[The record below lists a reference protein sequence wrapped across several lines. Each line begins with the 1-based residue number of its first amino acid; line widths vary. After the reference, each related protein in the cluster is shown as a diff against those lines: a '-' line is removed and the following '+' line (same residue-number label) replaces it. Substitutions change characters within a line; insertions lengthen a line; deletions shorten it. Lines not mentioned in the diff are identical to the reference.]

1 MTDTIFALSSGAPP
15 AGIAVM
21 RISGP
26 HAQAT
31 LAALAGKC
39 PPPRRATLATLR
51 NPLDAMLLDR
61 TMVLWL
67 PGPGTATGEDSAELH
82 LHGGRAVVAAV
93 EAALIRLPGLRRAEP
108 GEFTRR
114 AFANGRIDLAEAEGL
129 ADLLSAETEL
139 QRRAALAMAEGALS
153 RQVDDWRNALLALSA
168 RLEAALDFS
177 DEDDVG
183 EGERDQDLLPAG
195 FAADCAAL
203 GQSLEAWLSRPRA
216 EPLKEG
222 FRVVLAGPPNAGK
235 STLFNAMVER
245 DAAITAA
252 EPGTTRDVLTHAVA
266 LDGVPFTFVD
276 TAGLREE
283 GAGEIERLGIARARA
298 AAQDADLILWLG
310 PEGAGPEGRALW
322 EVAARCDD
330 PSVPAK
336 STAALRVSARTG
348 EGLDAL
354 RGALVNHARAA
365 LPAPGDAAL
374 NRRQHT
380 LLTEVAAALA
390 DARAQTDPLIAAEAL
405 RLARR
410 ALDALIGRTGTE
422 DMLDALFGRFCI
434 GK

>member
-1 MTDTIFALSSGAPP
+1 MA
-15 AGIAVM
+15 M
-21 RISGP
+21 
-26 HAQAT
+26 
-31 LAALAGKC
+31 AGKLAQ
-39 PPPRRATLATLR
+39 PRRATLATLR
-51 NPLDAMLLDR
+51 DPHDGTELDR

-93 EAALIRLPGLRRAEP
+93 EAALSRMPDLRRAQP

-139 QRRAALAMAEGALS
+139 QRRSALAMADGALS
-153 RQVDDWRNALLALSA
+153 RDVHRWREALLTLSA
-168 RLEAALDFS
+168 GLEAALDFS

-183 EGERDQDLLPAG
+183 EGESLLPAN
-195 FAADCAAL
+195 FAKECAAL
-203 GQSLEAWLSRPRA
+203 VGDLEQWLSRPRA

-235 STLFNAMVER
+235 STLFNALVEHE
-245 DAAITAA
+245 AAITAA

-276 TAGLREE
+276 TAGLRDE
-283 GAGEIERLGIARARA
+283 GAGEIERIGIARARA
-298 AAQDADLILWLG
+298 AAQRADLILWLG
-310 PEGAGPEGRALW
+310 PEGEGPQDRPLW
-322 EVAARCDD
+322 EVAAQCDM
-330 PSVPAK
+330 PHRLQK
-336 STAALRVSARTG
+336 SANARRVSAHTGEGMAALRQ
-348 EGLDAL
+348 
-354 RGALVNHARAA
+354 ALVAFAHTA
-365 LPAPGDAAL
+365 LPAPGEAAL
-374 NRRQHT
+374 NLRQHVH
-380 LLTEVAAALA
+380 LTDVAQALA
-390 DARAQTDPLIAAEAL
+390 RNDQQPDPLIAAEHL

-410 ALDALIGRTGTE
+410 ALDALVGRTGTE